1 VAAFVAAIETEFS
14 FRFEPAARRRHE
26 QAVDLER
33 SLAVFERARVVATL
47 SAYVVGIALPGG
59 VSAQAT
65 ALVDI
70 GVVHERRGEG
80 LARALVTAFC
90 NQARTRG
97 EALAVLN
104 TDLVGLYERF
114 GFGVA
119 TTAWSATLPAGR
131 DGSPPDGN
139 HRGQVHL
146 IGASEAARVL
156 PEIFADA
163 QHHRVGEV
171 LRTPQWWE
179 EHLADAALAR
189 TPTEFA
195 VIDEDG
201 ARGGYIAFVRPT
213 TRPWAAVVAELVAAD
228 DGGSRA
234 LLAFV
239 RGLTD
244 GGAVRLR
251 AQPFDVIAALQAR
264 AADREPSPQLW
275 LRILDVAQALS
286 ARRYAAASRTVLA
299 VRDELLAA
307 NRGRFLLETYGD
319 GTASVTPSSDAAEIT
334 LDVADLGR
342 IFLGGST
349 FGELAASGGIVA
361 SDVSVLTNLDRA
373 FLTSEAPFCSTL
385 L

>member
-1 VAAFVAAIETEFS
+1 
-14 FRFEPAARRRHE
+14 
-26 QAVDLER
+26 VDRER
-33 SLAVFERARVVATL
+33 SLAVFEREGVVATL
-47 SAYVVGIALPGG
+47 SAYVVEIALPGG
-59 VSAQAT
+59 VSAKAT
-65 ALVDI
+65 ALVDT
-70 GVVHERRGEG
+70 GVVTERRGEG

-90 NQARTRG
+90 NQAHSRG

-131 DGSPPDGN
+131 NGSPPGGN
-139 HRGQVHL
+139 HHRRVHL
-146 IGASEAARVL
+146 IGATEAARVL

-171 LRTPQWWE
+171 LRTSQWWE
-179 EHLADAALAR
+179 EHLADAAFAR

-195 VIDEDG
+195 VLEQDG
-201 ARGGYIAFVRPT
+201 DRGGYREGYVAFVRPT
-213 TRPWAAVVAELVAAD
+213 TRPGALVVAELVAAD
-228 DGGSRA
+228 DGGNRE

-251 AQPFDVIAALQAR
+251 AQPFSVIAALDGR
-264 AADREPSPQLW
+264 ATDSEPSPQLW
-275 LRILDVAQALS
+275 LRILNVETALS
-286 ARRYAAASRTVLA
+286 LRRYAAASRTVLA
-299 VRDELLAA
+299 VRDELLEA

-319 GTASVTPSSDAAEIT
+319 GTASATRSSDVAEIT
-334 LDVADLGR
+334 LDIADLGR

-349 FGELAASGGIVA
+349 FAELASSGRIVA
-361 SDVSVLTNLDRA
+361 SDVSVLANLDRA
-373 FLTSEAPFCSTL
+373 FATSGAPFCSTL

>member
-1 VAAFVAAIETEFS
+1 VGAFVAAIEREFG

-26 QAVDLER
+26 QAVDHER
-33 SLAVFERARVVATL
+33 SLAVFERESVVATL

-59 VSAQAT
+59 VSAEAT

-70 GVVHERRGEG
+70 GVVPERRGEG

-90 NQARTRG
+90 NQAHTRG

-119 TTAWSATLPAGR
+119 TTAWSTTLPAGR
-131 DGSPPDGN
+131 DGSPPGDN
-139 HRGQVHL
+139 HCGQVRL
-146 IGASEAARVL
+146 IGATETARVL
-156 PEIFADA
+156 PEIFADS

-179 EHLADAALAR
+179 EHLVDAASAR
-189 TPTEFA
+189 IPTEFA
-195 VIDEDG
+195 VIEQDG
-201 ARGGYIAFVRPT
+201 VREGYIAFVRPT
-213 TRPWAAVVAELVAAD
+213 ARPGAVIVAELVAAD
-228 DGGSRA
+228 DAISRE

-244 GGAVRLR
+244 GGPVRLR
-251 AQPFDVIAALQAR
+251 AQPFDVIAALDGG

-286 ARRYAAASRTVLA
+286 LRRYAAESRTVLA
-299 VRDELLAA
+299 ISDELLEA

-319 GTASVTPSSDAAEIT
+319 GTASVTPSADAAEIM
-334 LDVADLGR
+334 LGIGDLGR

-361 SDVSVLTNLDRA
+361 SDVSVLANLDRA
-373 FLTSEAPFCSTL
+373 FATSGAPFCSTL